1 MKPKKLI
8 FSLAALW
15 GGRTNETNWKYENA
29 VTLLDH
35 IKKRNKMDVFYG
47 FELGNEIYGD
57 HGHAAQIK
65 PDIAAEDFAT
75 LRELLSKYNK
85 NWKIIGTDTAMDIGW
100 TIDFFKIN
108 PTAVDI
114 FTWHEYPLG
123 SGGSDDVA
131 EKIMDPNFIEKV
143 AKRIE
148 TYKAG
153 VQLTDSF

>member
-1 MKPKKLI
+1 MICILYLI
-8 FSLAALW
+8 RYQLYPNKAA
-15 GGRTNETNWKYENA
+15 
-29 VTLLDH
+29 D
-35 IKKRNKMDVFYG
+35 
-47 FELGNEIYGD
+47 
-57 HGHAAQIK
+57 
-65 PDIAAEDFAT
+65 DFAT

-85 NWKIIGTDTAMDIGW
+85 DWKIIGTDTAMDIGW

-131 EKIMDPNFIEKV
+131 DKIMDPNFIEKV

-148 TYKAG
+148 TYKSG
-153 VQLTDSF
+153 VHS